1 MSPGV
6 SAADVH
12 GAVAEAVEHLELD
25 DEDQAA
31 VALAL
36 RLASA
41 IDGEESGR
49 TLAELAGKLTNV
61 LAELG
66 ATPAARKSIVPR
78 TGPAER
84 SPSQQAKDELKA
96 RRANRQGAG

>member
-1 MSPGV
+1 V
-6 SAADVH
+6 SAAAATDVH
-12 GAVAEAVEHLELD
+12 GAVAEAVGYLD
-25 DEDQAA
+25 LDAEDQGA

-96 RRANRQGAG
+96 RRASREGAG